1 MIKAQENKRELDTN
15 NLGIGWYPPY
25 SNDKDLLRARV
36 NFFKNF
42 ENKTIKYITSE
53 YINFIEGF
61 EKSLH
66 KSQNISISGLEAFK
80 QKDVI
85 TGCQHFIDQLIMTH
99 GLNNLQVF
107 KGGYNYYKRLDKNF
121 RYVDV
126 DTLEAGKPL
135 VLEYPFPGT
144 GTEHPDF
151 QKIVEKSNSLGI
163 DIYLDCAW
171 LPLSW
176 GLNLDVNEPCI
187 KGIAMSLSKCFG
199 LHWSRIGVRWMK
211 EKTED
216 TISIENKFR
225 MVSFPNIMVGKYYLD
240 CFPIDFLIEKYKDK
254 YFDKCKE
261 LDLMPTKNI
270 INAYS
275 KKKQS
280 MVGIANAILKND

>member
-1 MIKAQENKRELDTN
+1 MIKAQENTRELDTN

-25 SNDKDLLRARV
+25 SNDKDLLQARV
-36 NFFKNF
+36 NFFQNF
-42 ENKTIKYITSE
+42 ENRTIKYITSE
-53 YINFIEGF
+53 YIDFIDHF

-66 KSQNISISGLEAFK
+66 KNQNISISGLESFK

-99 GLNNLQVF
+99 GLDNLQVF
-107 KGGYNYYKRLDKNF
+107 KGGYNYYKRLNKNF
-121 RYVDV
+121 HFVDV

-151 QKIVEKSNSLGI
+151 QKIVEKSNRLGI

-211 EKTED
+211 ENTED
-216 TISIENKFR
+216 TISIENEFR

-240 CFPIDFLIEKYKDK
+240 CFPMDFLIGKYKDK